1 MNEFQDKYE
10 GEFLNGLKHGFGTL
24 FFTNGERF
32 KGQFLHDKS
41 NGIGTFYRKTGDEI
55 TAEWENNVLSTDF

>member
-1 MNEFQDKYE
+1 M
-10 GEFLNGLKHGFGTL
+10 KHGFGTL

-32 KGQFLHDKS
+32 KGQFLNDKA

-55 TAEWENNVLSTDF
+55 TAEWSNNVLSTDFWL